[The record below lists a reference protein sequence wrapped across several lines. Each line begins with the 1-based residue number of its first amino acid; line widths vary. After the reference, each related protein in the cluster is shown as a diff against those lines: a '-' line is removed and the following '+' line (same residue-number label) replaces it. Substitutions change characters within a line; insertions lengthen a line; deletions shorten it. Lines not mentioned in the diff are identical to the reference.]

1 MTAKAEPLLES
12 QIRPLCMYLDCWM
25 KVEHMVKTSI
35 LLAMRQQCYPYLLFT
50 SKIRRV
56 VFLMQ
61 ADCCTN
67 KPFFQ
72 IQIPQNSTLLQVSDE
87 KIKWSFRVWRCD
99 DHNLP
104 VNQSLIRQLFTEIT
118 VKKKHKPLNIVD
130 LSSGFWVDHH
140 QSLSSSPEM
149 NDWCGFSPC
158 QPSHLQSLN
167 PLQKP
172 WVISRHTGSRARWHT
187 LQDLSVI

>member
-1 MTAKAEPLLES
+1 MS
-12 QIRPLCMYLDCWM
+12 LDCWM
-25 KVEHMVKTSI
+25 KVEHMVKTWNTRCF
-35 LLAMRQQCYPYLLFT
+35 LLWDNNAIHIFCSPAKSEELSFWCVKYGCRLT
-50 SKIRRV
+50 V
-56 VFLMQ
+56 
-61 ADCCTN
+61 CTN

-72 IQIPQNSTLLQVSDE
+72 IQFPQNSTLLQVSDE
-87 KIKWSFRVWRCD
+87 KIKRCFIVWRCD
-99 DHNLP
+99 GDNLP
-104 VNQSLIRQLFTEIT
+104 VSQSLIRQLFTEIT
-118 VKKKHKPLNIVD
+118 VKKKHKPLDIVD
-130 LSSGFWVDHH
+130 LSSGSWVDHH

-187 LQDLSVI
+187 LQELSVI